1 MMGNTIRPWQILVMG
16 IAGLITKQQ
25 QQVIEYLMMEN
36 KVLREKIGKKRILLS
51 DNQRRRLAVKGKAL
65 GRKTLSE
72 IETIFSPETILKWHR
87 LLVAKKWDYSKR
99 RGTIG
104 RPQVDKSTI
113 MLVLRIAKDNPSWGY
128 GRIRGSL
135 KNLKITISETK
146 IAEILKEHG
155 IEPAPERKKKST
167 WTTFIKS
174 QMECLGAMDF
184 TTLEVWTLEGLPTYY
199 LLFVMK
205 LGTREVEFTGMTTNP
220 NSAWIK
226 QTCRNLTD
234 QFDGFLTTDVRYLIM
249 DRDPVFTEE
258 FRRMIED
265 DGIEIVR
272 LPPKSPNLNAFLERF
287 NRTVKQECLKK
298 IVPIGERSVIY
309 AVRTFLTH
317 YHHERYHQGLENN
330 LISAGEEVK
339 RTRGGICRKERLGGL
354 LNYYYRRA
362 A

>member
-1 MMGNTIRPWQILVMG
+1 M
-16 IAGLITKQQ
+16 
-25 QQVIEYLMMEN
+25 
-36 KVLREKIGKKRILLS
+36 
-51 DNQRRRLAVKGKAL
+51 
-65 GRKTLSE
+65 
-72 IETIFSPETILKWHR
+72 
-87 LLVAKKWDYSKR
+87 
-99 RGTIG
+99 
-104 RPQVDKSTI
+104 
-113 MLVLRIAKDNPSWGY
+113 LRIAKDNPTWGY
-128 GRIRGSL
+128 SRIRGSL
-135 KNLKITISETK
+135 KNQKIPISETK

-174 QMECLGAMDF
+174 HMECLGAIDF
-184 TTLEVWTLEGLPTYY
+184 TTLEVWTLGGLTTYY

-205 LGTREVEFTGMTTNP
+205 LGTREVEFAGMTTNP

-272 LPPKSPNLNAFLERF
+272 LPPKSPILNAFLERF

-309 AVRTFLTH
+309 AVRTSLTH
-317 YHHERYHQGLENN
+317 YHHERNH
-330 LISAGEEVK
+330 
-339 RTRGGICRKERLGGL
+339 
-354 LNYYYRRA
+354 
-362 A
+362 